1 MDGKKR
7 IGNVIVAII
16 GAITIIVS
24 CYLRIQYICENARP
38 MYQTEVKAGSSNAS
52 KETE

>member
-1 MDGKKR
+1 MDVKKK
-7 IGNVIVAII
+7 IVTVIIAII
-16 GAITIIVS
+16 GTIAIIGS
-24 CYLRIQYICENARP
+24 CYLRIQYICENAKP